1 MVFIPGEEHS
11 VWGSFFSDG
20 AARTLFSSQDFAT
33 QVLKWLICVLWHTI
47 CLRSVSFQKTLGLNR
62 TAHRNAFITT
72 VFKRT
77 GGPLLIDDFKGF
89 FFSFLAFFFTSR
101 WSRFAFWKVYFVN
114 LLHGKVGTW
123 KLNQER
129 VLEVQILKDW
139 KKRWSWEILTVLLQI
154 LWVFH
159 FFFSVKICFFP
170 FCIIVFDYAFILY
183 IFKVDDYLSKPFNLY
198 NKSAE

>member
-89 FFSFLAFFFTSR
+89 FFFSFLAFFLPADDLGLLFERFTLWTFCTGKSGR
-101 WSRFAFWKVYFVN
+101 ENWTKSEFWKSKF
-114 LLHGKVGTW
+114 W
-123 KLNQER
+123 KTE
-129 VLEVQILKDW
+129 
-139 KKRWSWEILTVLLQI
+139 KKRWSWGILTVLLQI

-159 FFFSVKICFFP
+159 FFFLWKFVFFL
-170 FCIIVFDYAFILY
+170 FA
-183 IFKVDDYLSKPFNLY
+183 
-198 NKSAE
+198 

>member
-89 FFSFLAFFFTSR
+89 FFSFLAFFFYQQMISVCFLKGLLCEPSARESR
-101 WSRFAFWKVYFVN
+101 DVKTEPRASSGSPNSERLKKKMKLRDTDCTFTDTLSFPFFLFCEN
-114 LLHGKVGTW
+114 L
-123 KLNQER
+123 
-129 VLEVQILKDW
+129 
-139 KKRWSWEILTVLLQI
+139 
-154 LWVFH
+154 
-159 FFFSVKICFFP
+159 FFSFLHNCVWL
-170 FCIIVFDYAFILY
+170 CIYFIHFQSRRL
-183 IFKVDDYLSKPFNLY
+183 F
-198 NKSAE
+198 E